1 MWYRILDYIKGSKG
15 EAEVPEILSVR
26 FQISPKEYKK
36 ILKGPHILA
45 LDEAKNI

>member
-15 EAEVPEILSVR
+15 EAEVPEILSIR
-26 FQISPKEYKK
+26 FQISPEEYNFF
-36 ILKGPHILA
+36 LKGTHILT